1 MTVTGV
7 RSKIVIGAKTR
18 RPGTEKKRAR
28 LGSEQVPIRP
38 GTEPTRRP
46 SVEKV
51 GSRFTVV
58 TATLENYARRGVFRG
73 FSEAARSKTKV
84 EYRLRWHHDQVF
96 ELIFDVAKDTLRF
109 PRLLPSV
116 ASSSEMQKELQRF
129 VESRHSDE
137 VVEHRRIDKNK
148 AQARAQNRKGSV
160 ALSVSIK
167 DGDDEYATRKLIHL
181 AHEIFLVFL
190 ADGHYYD
197 YLVENY
203 DLDPDHL

>member
-1 MTVTGV
+1 MTVTGI
-7 RSKIVIGAKTR
+7 KPKKDTGAKTR

-28 LGSEQVPIRP
+28 LGCEQARIRP
-38 GTEPTRRP
+38 GSEQTRVAVDE
-46 SVEKV
+46 SVL
-51 GSRFTVV
+51 RFAVV

-73 FSEAARSKTKV
+73 FSEAARSKSAV

-96 ELIFDVAKDTLRF
+96 ELIFDVAKNTLRF

-116 ASSSEMQKELQRF
+116 VSGSEMPKELQRF

-137 VVEHRRIDKNK
+137 VVEHRRIDKSK
-148 AQARAQNRKGSV
+148 AQARVQNHKGSV
-160 ALSVSIK
+160 ALSVRIK

-190 ADGHYYD
+190 MDGCYYD
-197 YLVENY
+197 YLVENF
-203 DLDPDHL
+203 DLDPDHI